1 MTKLPED
8 FLLNSYFVGI
18 VFLIYIV
25 HVGFLSH
32 FPEVSNQQKTTTT
45 TTTTTNTTN
54 NNNNNNNNN
63 NSNRDNH
70 PSGRTNIRSQRG
82 SSAARAS
89 SPSSIR
95 RWDPTFRR
103 TKGFTVARKEGD
115 ARPYP
120 SMGRTVYLSTFKTKK
135 QPFIVNLQSSHGMV
149 WEKAWEK
156 SQLESDF
163 FCSLLTDQK
172 TANINFLPA
181 LIGFF
186 VGNVYRWLFSKP
198 T

>member
-8 FLLNSYFVGI
+8 FLLNSNFVGI
-18 VFLIYIV
+18 NFGSVYTSYMLDFFHI
-25 HVGFLSH
+25 SRK
-32 FPEVSNQQKTTTT
+32 FPTNKKPTTTT
-45 TTTTTNTTN
+45 TSN
-54 NNNNNNNNN
+54 NNNNNN
-63 NSNRDNH
+63 NRDNH

-120 SMGRTVYLSTFKTKK
+120 SMGRTVYLSRFKTIKN

-149 WEKAWEK
+149 WETVWEK
-156 SQLESDF
+156 LQLES
-163 FCSLLTDQK
+163 
-172 TANINFLPA
+172 NFLA
-181 LIGFF
+181 VF
-186 VGNVYRWLFSKP
+186 
-198 T
+198 

>member
-1 MTKLPED
+1 MKNDQITGRFFVE
-8 FLLNSYFVGI
+8 FLFCWNQFW
-18 VFLIYIV
+18 FAIYIV

-45 TTTTTNTTN
+45 TTTT
-54 NNNNNNNNN
+54 NNNNNN

-89 SPSSIR
+89 SPFSIR

-135 QPFIVNLQSSHGMV
+135 ATIHCKFTIVPWYGMG
-149 WEKAWEK
+149 K
-156 SQLESDF
+156 SVGEIATGERF
-163 FCSLLTDQK
+163 F
-172 TANINFLPA
+172 AAF
-181 LIGFF
+181 
-186 VGNVYRWLFSKP
+186 
-198 T
+198 